1 MGAQSKGTYATGV
14 AFAKRVFLEAD
25 KNGDGTLTKTEIKK
39 YFKTHPVE
47 KAHIL
52 DANFT
57 WAGFWEGMDKDGD
70 NKFDLDEFTSAIA
83 AEYRDEL
90 WAEAGAESEELKA
103 ALTASG
109 AAATFSTKK
118 TSKIPESVLKKQK
131 TQAAIARTVAAAR
144 KEQIKANKASR
155 KVIFKRAEKYVKE
168 YKDKEAELVRLR
180 RQAKNNG
187 NFFVEDMPKVL
198 LVVRVRG
205 IMRVAPKTKKILQ
218 LLRLRQLNNATFLK
232 VNFATMTML
241 QYIEPY
247 VTYGKPSLKTIND
260 LIYKRGYGKVNKQR
274 IPLTHNKV
282 ITSVLA
288 DKDILC
294 IEDLIHEIHTCGPA
308 FKEANNFLWP
318 FKLSNPNG
326 GWNNKGIHFTEG
338 GDAGNREE
346 LINKLVAKMI

>member
-1 MGAQSKGTYATGV
+1 MHRTELSCPFSLSIVFFGCCRPFGVEVSAWWTVCSKV
-14 AFAKRVFLEAD
+14 
-25 KNGDGTLTKTEIKK
+25 
-39 YFKTHPVE
+39 
-47 KAHIL
+47 
-52 DANFT
+52 
-57 WAGFWEGMDKDGD
+57 
-70 NKFDLDEFTSAIA
+70 
-83 AEYRDEL
+83 
-90 WAEAGAESEELKA
+90 
-103 ALTASG
+103 
-109 AAATFSTKK
+109 
-118 TSKIPESVLKKQK
+118 PESVLKKQK
-131 TQAAIARTVAAAR
+131 TQDAIKAATVAAKSASIKAR
-144 KEQIKANKASR
+144 KAGR

-247 VTYGKPSLKTIND
+247 VTYGKPSLKTINN
-260 LIYKRGYGKVNKQR
+260 LVYKRGYGKVNKQR
-274 IPLTHNKV
+274 IPLTDNKV
-282 ITSVLA
+282 IAGVLA
-288 DKDILC
+288 EKDILC
-294 IEDLIHEIHTCGPA
+294 TEDLIHEIHTCGPN

-326 GWNNKGIHFTEG
+326 GWKNKGVHFCEG

-346 LINKLVAKMI
+346 LINKLVQRMI